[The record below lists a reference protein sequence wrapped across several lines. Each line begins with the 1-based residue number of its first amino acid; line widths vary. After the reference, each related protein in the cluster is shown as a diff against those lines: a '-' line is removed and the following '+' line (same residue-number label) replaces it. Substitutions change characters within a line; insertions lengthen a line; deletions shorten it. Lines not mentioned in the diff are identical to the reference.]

1 MICGTM
7 SHDRAH
13 CFKPGGGMAG
23 KRPAH
28 WLPEGG
34 NQNTSTSACPTPTVP
49 TAPSGVSMSSVPAVA
64 AVVLDSPDSWVT
76 RDYDLS
82 C

>member
-1 MICGTM
+1 M
-7 SHDRAH
+7 SHDQAH

-23 KRPAH
+23 QRPAH

-34 NQNTSTSACPTPTVP
+34 NQNHSTSTSACPMPTVP
-49 TAPSGVSMSSVPAVA
+49 TVPSGVSMSSVPAVA

-76 RDYDLS
+76 QDYDPS